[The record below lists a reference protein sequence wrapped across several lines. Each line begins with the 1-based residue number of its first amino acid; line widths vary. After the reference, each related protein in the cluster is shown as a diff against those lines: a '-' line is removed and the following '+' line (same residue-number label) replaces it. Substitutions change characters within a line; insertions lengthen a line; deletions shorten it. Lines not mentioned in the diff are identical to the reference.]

1 MSCTEQY
8 ESLEAKFKKQINEDN
23 DRWDVGSCFLPNIAP
38 DGPVDYVLIAME
50 PSFGG
55 GSGEQQR
62 GDEHS
67 PKNFSGSLGDFILH
81 FCIKEYLCEGE
92 RSYYLTDLSKGAMP
106 VRLAATDRQR
116 RYQNWF
122 PLLCEELKL
131 VAQTN
136 AKIVAIGNE
145 VDGFLRKQ
153 NLPRPLAGK
162 ITHYSQQAAGFWKRI
177 PERYPKEF
185 AEFLPTVGWA
195 DMEKTVRRV
204 VTEGDLGTAV
214 LESTLKRLRNGSQLT
229 ESRKMLMFTYKMQF
243 ESILASHAP

>member
-23 DRWDVGSCFLPNIAP
+23 DRWGVGSCFLPNIAP

-122 PLLCEELKL
+122 PYC
-131 VAQTN
+131 A
-136 AKIVAIGNE
+136 
-145 VDGFLRKQ
+145 
-153 NLPRPLAGK
+153 
-162 ITHYSQQAAGFWKRI
+162 
-177 PERYPKEF
+177 
-185 AEFLPTVGWA
+185 
-195 DMEKTVRRV
+195 
-204 VTEGDLGTAV
+204 
-214 LESTLKRLRNGSQLT
+214 RN
-229 ESRKMLMFTYKMQF
+229 
-243 ESILASHAP
+243 